1 MYRLRT
7 ARLANV
13 AGSDGDAAASATS
26 SMACAA
32 SSTGSCSAFFKLGLV
47 PPNRLRASVD
57 YIDFF

>member
-26 SMACAA
+26 STACAA
-32 SSTGSCSAFFKLGLV
+32 SSTGFCSAFFELDLD
-47 PPNRLRASVD
+47 PPYRLRASAD
-57 YIDFF
+57 Y